1 MKLSQLTLALAA
13 LLSTVVAQG
22 LGDLPDCARS
32 CATDAI
38 PASCGI
44 DVKCICTTKS
54 FLSDISCCVAD
65 KCSKDDQETTLKV
78 AKSICARGGVTDV
91 PSSVVCSTGASASTG
106 TKTGTETKTGTTTGT
121 GTAATA
127 DTTKDSTMTG
137 TKTTATGTHAS
148 GTGSSTAASTSAA
161 HTTNAAVF
169 GQVKDTSLMAAAG
182 AVAAVAFFV

>member
-1 MKLSQLTLALAA
+1 MKMKADTI
-13 LLSTVVAQG
+13 STA
-22 LGDLPDCARS
+22 
-32 CATDAI
+32 
-38 PASCGI
+38 
-44 DVKCICTTKS
+44 
-54 FLSDISCCVAD
+54 
-65 KCSKDDQETTLKV
+65 TLKV

-106 TKTGTETKTGTTTGT
+106 TKTGTTTGT

-137 TKTTATGTHAS
+137 TQTTA
-148 GTGSSTAASTSAA
+148 TGSSTAASTSAA

-169 GQVKDTSLMAAAG
+169 GQAKDTSLMAAAG

>member
-1 MKLSQLTLALAA
+1 MKFTQITLTLTA
-13 LLSTVVAQG
+13 LLTAAAAQG

-38 PASCGI
+38 PSNCGI
-44 DVKCICTTKS
+44 DVECICTAKS
-54 FLSDISCCVAD
+54 FIADISCCIAD

-78 AKSICARGGVTDV
+78 AKSICARGGVTDI
-91 PSSVVCSTGASASTG
+91 PSAVTCSTGASTA
-106 TKTGTETKTGTTTGT
+106 T

-127 DTTKDSTMTG
+127 SKTGDTTKTG
-137 TKTTATGTHAS
+137 SMTTATGTKS
-148 GTGSSTAASTSAA
+148 SESGSSTATTSAA
-161 HTTNAAVF
+161 ETSAAAVH

>member
-13 LLSTVVAQG
+13 LLTTAAAQG

-38 PASCGI
+38 PSSCGI

-54 FLSDISCCVAD
+54 FLNDISCCVAD

-91 PSSVVCSTGASASTG
+91 PTSVVCSTGASASTG
-106 TKTGTETKTGTTTGT
+106 TKTGTTTGT

-127 DTTKDSTMTG
+127 ETTKDSTMTG

>member
-13 LLSTVVAQG
+13 LLSTAAAQG

-38 PASCGI
+38 PSSCGI

-54 FLSDISCCVAD
+54 FLNDISCCVAD

-91 PSSVVCSTGASASTG
+91 PSSVVCSTGASTG
-106 TKTGTETKTGTTTGT
+106 TSTETKTGTTTGT

-137 TKTTATGTHAS
+137 TMTTATGTNAS
-148 GTGSSTAASTSAA
+148 GSGSSTAASTSAA